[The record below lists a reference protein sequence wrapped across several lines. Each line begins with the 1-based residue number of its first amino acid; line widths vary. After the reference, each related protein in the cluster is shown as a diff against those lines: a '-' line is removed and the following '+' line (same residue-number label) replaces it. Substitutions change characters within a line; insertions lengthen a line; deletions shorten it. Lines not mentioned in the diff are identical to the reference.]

1 MPAQPAKIAV
11 TNQKGGVAKTTL
23 SINVAGAT
31 AAAGYETL
39 LIDLDPQGYLTNGV
53 GLEAEYTAESTT
65 LYDALQSPTEYDLSA
80 LAVSHPEFDVVPT
93 KANITAM
100 RWSAFCRML

>member
-1 MPAQPAKIAV
+1 MPAQTAKIAV
-11 TNQKGGVAKTTL
+11 TNQKGRVAKTTL

-31 AAAGYETL
+31 AATGYETL

-65 LYDALQSPTEYDLSA
+65 LYDALQSPTDYNLSA
-80 LAVSHPEFDVVPT
+80 LAVSHPEFDVVP
-93 KANITAM
+93 ANIDIVSLDQEFVSAM
-100 RWSAFCRML
+100 

>member
-23 SINVAGAT
+23 SINAAGAA
-31 AAAGYETL
+31 AAAGYQTL

-53 GLEAEYTAESTT
+53 GLENEYTAESTT
-65 LYDALQSPTEYDLSA
+65 MYDALQSPTEYDLST
-80 LAVSHPEFDVVPT
+80 LTVS
-93 KANITAM
+93 N
-100 RWSAFCRML
+100 RSSAWFPQT

>member
-1 MPAQPAKIAV
+1 MLAQPTKIVA
-11 TNQKGGVAKTTL
+11 TNKKRRVAKTTL

-31 AAAGYETL
+31 AYAGYKTL

-65 LYDALQSPTEYDLSA
+65 LHDAFQYPT
-80 LAVSHPEFDVVPT
+80 
-93 KANITAM
+93 
-100 RWSAFCRML
+100 

>member
-11 TNQKGGVAKTTL
+11 TNQKGRVAKTTL
-23 SINVAGAT
+23 SITVAGTT

-53 GLEAEYTAESTT
+53 GLKVEYTAKSTT
-65 LYDALQSPTEYDLSA
+65 LYDALQYPT
-80 LAVSHPEFDVVPT
+80 
-93 KANITAM
+93 
-100 RWSAFCRML
+100 